1 MLIKMFLFI
10 FLRQKKVTNEVNWPA
25 VYRNGL
31 HSLESLDLEENNII
45 KSRNYNWYGMYAVRN
60 NLLLIV
66 TLLHYRDC
74 FTLYLSPSL
83 GDH

>member
-10 FLRQKKVTNEVNWPA
+10 FLRQKKATNEANWSE

-31 HSLESLDLEENNII
+31 HSLESLDLEDNSITV
-45 KSRNYNWYGMYAVRN
+45 SYYNWFGMYAVRN

-66 TLLHYRDC
+66 TLLHYTYHSAWEITEGT
-74 FTLYLSPSL
+74 FY
-83 GDH
+83 